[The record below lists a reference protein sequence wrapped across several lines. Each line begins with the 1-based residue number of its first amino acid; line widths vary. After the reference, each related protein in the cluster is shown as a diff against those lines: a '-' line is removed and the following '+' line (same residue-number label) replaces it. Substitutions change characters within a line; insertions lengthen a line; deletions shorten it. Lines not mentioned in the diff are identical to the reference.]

1 MEFLRRFSPS
11 LLTVVT
17 GTLLTGALLTGA
29 LLADDGLQQ
38 GNADLQSAGPLTFGA
53 DGILFVGDSKG
64 AAIFALDTGEKAESI
79 APGQLSELNIKGIDH
94 EIAALLGTKPDDI
107 LINDLAVSPRGNVY
121 LSVSRGRGPD
131 ADPVIFKT
139 DPAGNLSELSLK
151 NIRFAKAILPN
162 APAPGGEGRRNQR
175 AQAITDLAFVKDQL
189 FVAGLSNEEFASNL
203 RSIPFPFRLISDG
216 TSVEIFHTAHGKYET
231 RSPVRTFVP
240 FTIDNQPHL
249 LAAYTCTPL
258 VKFPVSDLVDGEKV
272 RGTTIAELGNRNR
285 PLDMIVYEK
294 DGSRHLLV
302 ANSSRGIMKI
312 PTDSIADQE
321 SLDKPVRGGGTA
333 GLGYD
338 AVDELKGVV
347 QLDRLDDSTG
357 VILVQSDDGM
367 NLTTFA
373 LP

>member
-1 MEFLRRFSPS
+1 MESLFRCSRS
-11 LLTVVT
+11 LLAVV
-17 GTLLTGALLTGA
+17 LLAGSLV
-29 LLADDGLQQ
+29 ADDGLKQ
-38 GNADLQSAGPLTFGA
+38 GNADLQSVGPLTFGP

-64 AAIFALDTGEKAESI
+64 GAIFALDTGETEESNVAGEI
-79 APGQLSELNIKGIDH
+79 NITGIDK
-94 EIAALLGTKPDDI
+94 EIAALLGTKADDI
-107 LINDLAVSPRGNVY
+107 LINDLAVSPQGNIY

-131 ADPVIFKT
+131 AEPVIMKT

-151 NIRFAKAILPN
+151 KIRFAKAGLPN
-162 APAPGGEGRRNQR
+162 PPAPGGEGRRNKR

-203 RSIPFPFRLISDG
+203 RSLPFPFRLVSDG

-240 FTIDNQPHL
+240 FTIDNEPHL

-258 VKFPVSDLVDGEKV
+258 VKFPISDLVDGEKV

-294 DGSRHLLV
+294 DGAQFLLV

-312 PTDSIADQE
+312 PTDQVAGQE
-321 SLDKPVRGGGTA
+321 SLETPVRGGGTA
-333 GLGYD
+333 GLDYD
-338 AVDELKGVV
+338 TVDDLKDVV
-347 QLDRLDDSTG
+347 QLDQLDDSTG
-357 VILVQSDDGM
+357 VILVQSDDGV
-367 NLTTFA
+367 NLSTIA